1 MPEER
6 WVRLAGASARALVVA
21 LLSVA
26 CADDKGTAVG
36 PNLGTAGQTPVGAGT
51 TGLGTGGAGGP
62 TLGSSGAP
70 TAGRAGPA
78 AASSSAGIPSAGVGG
93 ALAAGAGGSASA
105 SIAGASAAGA
115 PAAGASSAG
124 APSAGAAG
132 AAPAADPDA
141 CDRACLIAVM
151 KSYTDALIARD
162 STKIKVAANLK
173 YTESGVTAKLG
184 DSVWKTAMSI
194 VDNTVLTFADPVE
207 GNVASQFVFKE
218 SASVQKL
225 YQVRLKV
232 VKHEI
237 TEIESMVV
245 VSGAQFFNPAGMKV
259 EPVFLQMI
267 EPAKRMTREKLKAQT
282 ELYLGYLEG
291 KTSAAMVGFD
301 TACKRYENG
310 TVTANGLTAF
320 QTQSWSFAVTHRIL
334 VIDEEAGITWGLFPF
349 QQSDTA
355 LVVGEAFKII
365 DNKIMMIAAVM
376 DYIPAKAWDTK

>member
-1 MPEER
+1 M
-6 WVRLAGASARALVVA
+6 VRLAGASALALVAA
-21 LLSVA
+21 LLLVA
-26 CADDKGTAVG
+26 CSGDKGNVAG
-36 PNLGTAGQTPVGAGT
+36 SKLGTAGQTPVAAGT
-51 TGLGTGGAGGP
+51 TGLGTSGVGGS

-70 TAGRAGPA
+70 SAGRAGPA
-78 AASSSAGIPSAGVGG
+78 AASGSAGTASAGAGG
-93 ALAAGAGGSASA
+93 ALAAGAGGSAGA

-115 PAAGASSAG
+115 PAAGG
-124 APSAGAAG
+124 PSAG
-132 AAPAADPDA
+132 AAPAADVDA

-162 STKIKVAANLK
+162 STKIKVSANLK

-207 GNVASQFVFKE
+207 GNVASQFVFNE

-232 VKHEI
+232 VRYEI

-267 EPAKRMTREKLKAQT
+267 DPAKRMTRDQLKAQT

-310 TVTANGLTAF
+310 TVTASGLTSF
-320 QTQSWSFAVTHRIL
+320 QTQSWSFDVTHRIL

-349 QQSDTA
+349 QQSKTA

-365 DNKIMMIAAVM
+365 ENKIMMIEAVM
-376 DYIPAKAWDTK
+376 DNIPAKAWD